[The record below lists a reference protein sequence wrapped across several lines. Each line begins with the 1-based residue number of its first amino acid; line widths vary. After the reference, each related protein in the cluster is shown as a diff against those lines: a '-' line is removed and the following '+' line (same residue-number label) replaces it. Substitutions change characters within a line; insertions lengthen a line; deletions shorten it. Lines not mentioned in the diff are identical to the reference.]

1 MASPIIDFIPHIVDV
16 YGVENNFIKN
26 PLMGDNI
33 KRSIFGGGGF
43 LPVLLNVKLTERCVY
58 AN

>member
-1 MASPIIDFIPHIVDV
+1 MAAPIIDFIPHIVDL
-16 YGVENNFIKN
+16 YEIENNFIKN

-43 LPVLLNVKLTERCVY
+43 LPVINFLI
-58 AN
+58 